1 MNPTQPTSSS
11 TITYDLTSPRAAKAR
26 FGVPFDNKAVRI
38 FLWFMVLVSILGWFW
53 GVFIVHQVIAHL
65 LFGISGTIAIP
76 LFWYYGELKEL
87 KPGQPVATTGDIC
100 EVLSRRV
107 LAKLHKDM
115 SPQALAKMV
124 ATEQGAHFYAARFAI
139 GPETLQ
145 GLSSTDPAKTVEIW
159 QKALELARQTN
170 SDRIDSAVLVAALI
184 LSLPDHEMVLAQL
197 QLDSDDIISG
207 VGWRHHMRMMRERH
221 REKQHYG
228 GIGRDLAF
236 GWAPML
242 NHVGFNITNNI
253 QTGGILW
260 RPVDSRLPTIDQI
273 VHLLGQPG
281 KRNATLV
288 GEVGVG
294 KTTLVHT
301 IAQKLL
307 QDPKSVPPSL
317 RYQQVITLDA
327 SHLIANAKARG
338 ELEALLIHIFN
349 EAVNAQNVII
359 FLDEAQLFLRE
370 GTGAVDLS
378 NILLPIIEGGAL
390 KIILA
395 LDNQEW
401 LRLAQNNPGL
411 AQSLN
416 RVVVN
421 ALDLDETV
429 QIIEDQTLLIEGK
442 HQIVIMNQAIKE
454 AYKLAERY
462 IHEQAFPGKALK
474 LLDTAAGFPEQQ
486 YFVTARSVQQ
496 AVEKSFDIKV
506 QTASTAEEKDTLLNL
521 EAKIHER
528 MINQTRA
535 VKLVSDALRRA
546 RTGVANQNKPIGT
559 FLFLGPTGVGKTEL
573 SKALADVY
581 FGGEERMV
589 RIDLNEYSHADDTNR
604 LLAVGAA
611 DPYSLCAQIA
621 KQPFSVVLLDEIEKA
636 HPNVLN
642 LLLQMLDEGMLRD
655 AQNKPISFRDSII
668 IATSNAGADRI
679 RQHIDQGQQL
689 EQFEEAFTNELID
702 ANIFRP
708 EFLNRFDEIILFRPL
723 TKPELMQ
730 VVDLLMN
737 GINKGLA
744 SRKITVTLT
753 EAAKELL
760 VDKGYDPRLGA
771 RPLRRTVQR
780 SVENVVAQ
788 RLLDNSAAPGQTI
801 QLDAPELQATLTDRQ

>member
-1 MNPTQPTSSS
+1 MNPSGA
-11 TITYDLTSPRAAKAR
+11 TIDLHNARAVKAR
-26 FGVPFDNKAVRI
+26 FGAPFDTWLVRVL
-38 FLWFMVLVSILGWFW
+38 LWVGIGATLFGWVW
-53 GVFIVHQVIAHL
+53 GVFALHQMAAHL
-65 LFGISGTIAIP
+65 LFGLSGFLAMP
-76 LFWYYGELKEL
+76 LLWYYGELKEL
-87 KPGQPVATTGDIC
+87 APGQAVGTTQEISQI
-100 EVLSRRV
+100 LSRRL
-107 LAKLHKDM
+107 LAKVRANM
-115 SPQALAKMV
+115 SPQDLAKML
-124 ATEQGAHFYAARFAI
+124 AKEQGAYFFAARFAI
-139 GPETLQ
+139 GPEILQ
-145 GLSSTDPAKTVEIW
+145 NTSATDAAASAVVWQRAIEIA
-159 QKALELARQTN
+159 QKTN

-184 LSLPDHEMVLAQL
+184 LAMPDHEMMLARL
-197 QLDSDDIISG
+197 QLDVDDILSG
-207 VGWRHHMRMMRERH
+207 VGWRHHMRMMRERY
-221 REKQHYG
+221 REKRHYG
-228 GIGRDLAF
+228 GIGRDLSF

-242 NHVGFNITNNI
+242 NHVGLNLTNQI
-253 QTGGILW
+253 QSGGALY
-260 RPVDSRLPTIDQI
+260 RPVESRLQTMDQI
-273 VHLLGQPG
+273 IHLLGQPG
-281 KRNATLV
+281 RRNATLV

-301 IAQKLL
+301 IAQRLV
-307 QDPKSVPPSL
+307 QDPKSVPSTL
-317 RYQQVITLDA
+317 RYQQVIELDA
-327 SHLIANAKARG
+327 SHLIANAKGRG

-349 EAVNAQNVII
+349 EAIGAKNVIL

-378 NILLPIIEGGAL
+378 NILMPILEGGAL

-401 LRLAQNNPGL
+401 LRLAQTKPGL

-421 ALDLDETV
+421 PLDFDETV

-442 HQIVIMNQAIKE
+442 HQVVLMNQAIKE

-474 LLDTAAGFPEQQ
+474 VLDLAAGFPEQTH
-486 YFVTARSVQQ
+486 FITARSVQE

-506 QTASTAEEKDTLLNL
+506 QVADTAQEKDVLLNL
-521 EAKIHER
+521 ESRIHKR
-528 MINQTRA
+528 MINQSRA

-546 RTGVANQNKPIGT
+546 RTGVANEKKPIGT

-581 FGGEERMV
+581 FGGEAKMV
-589 RIDLNEYSHADDTNR
+589 RVDLNEYSHADDTNR
-604 LLAVGAA
+604 LLAAGAA

-642 LLLQMLDEGMLRD
+642 LLLQLLDEGVLRD
-655 AQNKPISFRDSII
+655 TQNKPISFRDSII

-679 RQHIDQGQQL
+679 RQHIDQGLQL
-689 EQFEEAFTNELID
+689 EQFEESFVSELIN

-730 VVDLLMN
+730 VVDLLMA

-744 SRKITVTLT
+744 SRKISVTLT
-753 EAAKELL
+753 DAAKALL

-771 RPLRRTVQR
+771 RPLRRVVQR
-780 SVENVVAQ
+780 SVENVVSQ
-788 RLLDNSAAPGQTI
+788 RLLSNAITPGQTM
-801 QLDAPELQATLTDRQ
+801 QLDAPELQATLDDRR